1 MKLREGRATA
11 KSPAEA
17 EPPHNRP
24 IRPVPSA
31 PTRAQK
37 RTADA
42 RGKESAENQTADYA
56 RGYLTNSSDFQA
68 GMCNIPPRRI
78 VAIALNAVGG
88 VALRPV
94 RNGNTIMAIELEAK
108 MKVDDFDATRRR
120 LRDSGARQVGSVLE
134 TNSFF
139 DTRDRSLLSQDKGLR
154 LRQSRDDATGKQ
166 RFVITVKG
174 AQQEGPFK
182 SREESEVNVEDGDD
196 AAAVL
201 HALGFEPTL
210 SFQKKRESWTLG
222 ACKIELDELPILGR
236 FVEIEGPDTDAI
248 AKVREMLALSNLKPI
263 QTGYI
268 AMLSK
273 YLKDHADQ
281 RREITFQD

>member
-1 MKLREGRATA
+1 
-11 KSPAEA
+11 
-17 EPPHNRP
+17 
-24 IRPVPSA
+24 
-31 PTRAQK
+31 
-37 RTADA
+37 
-42 RGKESAENQTADYA
+42 
-56 RGYLTNSSDFQA
+56 
-68 GMCNIPPRRI
+68 MCNIPPRRI